1 MPTDQ
6 VEEAGREEI
15 EVKDQVE
22 EEIEV
27 KNEDQTADVSQ
38 PDQKVRQVDLI
49 LVLFLL
55 LFPEHI

>member
-6 VEEAGREEI
+6 VEKAEREET

-27 KNEDQTADVSQ
+27 KNENQTADVSQ
-38 PDQKVRQVDLI
+38 PDQKVRQVNPEANTG
-49 LVLFLL
+49 LVFAS
-55 LFPEHI
+55 FS